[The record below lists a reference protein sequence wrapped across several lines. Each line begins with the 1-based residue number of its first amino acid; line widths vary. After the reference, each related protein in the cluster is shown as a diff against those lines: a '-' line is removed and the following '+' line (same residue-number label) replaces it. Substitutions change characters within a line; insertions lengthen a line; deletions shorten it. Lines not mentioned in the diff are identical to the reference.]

1 MNDPEVQA
9 RKVGRPATRAAVR
22 GRSNSLGGS
31 PNLQRRLSAAQL
43 LNLPVVAPIVDEILG
58 GLPLDPNPHVAND
71 PIPPA
76 INPIPPVNAA
86 PIPEL
91 DPEIPAAEQ
100 APPYIPLPPPPIPPA
115 PENLGPT
122 PEQLLNMR
130 LRGEAVAIVAESQ
143 EFIEVNEGMEMNSPL
158 LAYIKEED
166 TRLVLAINALLNQI
180 LDNPDLTDVHAEL
193 VRWRR
198 ILKTFLT
205 SMMGK
210 FRVPQATP
218 APQPAP
224 QSTRPDPSPMQRQ
237 STSPGNARMI
247 HRDLVFFVSKLHDD
261 LMPDVSNGADISN
274 SELRNLHD
282 VTLPQINR
290 SIDDCRRVLK
300 SYTSLAEFDEDLA
313 ETAQQRC
320 EDATIWASDLTFRY
334 HSQQLH
340 LDKNTKHREIT
351 FSPFKPGGDVSI
363 YQFLINFET
372 WADGYLSKEAKAD
385 QLYNKYLDK
394 TITET
399 YTEIT
404 VLREDF
410 AGMKQWLVKKYG
422 SVVPIAHG
430 CIKSILKLKIPSKS
444 DHSASVHYLR
454 SAHRLLVNLSELE
467 ICKGKPVPKLQS
479 YLGSNAF
486 LSALVEAFPPHIKG
500 KLFDDLLDEG
510 IDDINTIEGKH
521 HLTSIMHILKKMFM
535 RHELMINTT
544 PISAQLAPNQKSA
557 KTGKPSSSNQ
567 QTANVT
573 TASQTPLPTNN
584 QLPSNPPTKKNQ
596 NSILPTV
603 PQNPPPINILPPFLT
618 GGNTTPLNNWQPAQQ
633 YQNNQN
639 QGQASG
645 NRWSCPMK
653 DHGGHHIAECA
664 EFWSLN
670 PRDRR
675 TACKFS
681 GCYTCLERNRTCR
694 SGACVRYHEVP
705 AELICPDCA
714 QMVSPGKA
722 PVCVAFCG
730 MMGHKKPQLQE
741 LTRAFEAWIPHLNL
755 RTLGA
760 QIRVNLTSLGIH
772 STSIMPP
779 PPCSKTGPPTPNL
792 SNMVYDTTTGDPRP
806 LTNKD
811 HVNRTSMEVAFY
823 AMQTVRIRNQDVLM
837 FYDSGSN
844 SHLIEGTL
852 AEQLRLDVLASECVP
867 VGALGGKTSW
877 SEFGAYTVTL
887 GPDMNGECHELEMQG
902 IPSITSVI
910 PEVDLQELWDGA
922 KSVLPRGT
930 QLPAKIG
937 GTNAQI
943 LVGIKSTRLGP
954 KLIHTLP
961 NGLGI
966 YESVIY
972 DVFQSNICFGGPH
985 AVFTQ
990 AYRKVGMS
998 TNHVQV
1004 MFTEM
1009 ARAYMDSPKTF
1020 IRVNVEEHG
1029 PPLDIAR
1036 ELDLVEEISNAF
1048 PLYSKTIQTS
1058 PVDTSFC
1065 HNKLHMEVDET
1076 EDGDRGCLNNFEE
1089 AATDTTLLPISGEE
1103 TGVKNWGDFNNM
1115 LDHCEHVNCMKSAI
1129 PLSKLKGLQDE
1140 MDIPEIVEFKCDSC
1154 ANCPTCKLSAR
1165 VKTKSLQESF
1175 EQQVI
1180 EKSVHVD
1187 MVEAKVW
1194 VDLPFIKEPVEY
1206 LTKKHSGPSNYN
1218 QALKVYQG
1226 QCRKRDE
1233 VKDQVR
1239 KAHGELVD
1247 KSYMSQLSDLPKEL
1261 QDVVNSAPFH
1271 HYYPWRAVYKED
1283 SVTTPVR
1290 LVVDPTMTGLNEILA
1305 KGVNM
1310 LSKIPELLIRFR
1322 CFRRTWNTDISKLYN
1337 QLHLNSGSLAFSL
1350 FLFHHD
1356 LDLNTPPSVWVMSRA
1371 WYGVSCTGNQAGVA
1385 IERLAHQFKDVH
1397 PAAYAVLIS
1406 SRYVDDV
1413 LSGADSEE
1421 ELEEQ
1426 IRQTQE
1432 CLKAGGFTM
1441 KYIARSGQKPPP
1453 KASVDGVHVGCL
1465 GLAWNTEEDTLSLGF
1480 NEDFFL
1486 KRLKGQKPPPIVNLK
1501 DSLALNEALTNNL
1514 ITRAGILSRVAELYD
1529 PCGWWEPIKV
1539 QMKLAMQSL
1548 NGLNWTDPVPPDC
1561 RTEWVDLFHTMNQL
1575 KSIQIARSIMPE
1587 ETVIVPKF
1595 RIIVVADAAAKSCG
1609 CAIYAGVEELDGKY
1623 SCSLILAK
1631 SKMVHGTI
1639 PRNEL
1644 EGLVLSAEASL
1655 MVQRALLDSMDSIR
1669 FYTDSRIVVCWVLN
1683 QSKRLRMWAF
1693 NRVQAIHSMIKTQ
1706 RDGEDFIP
1714 LYHINGLENIA
1725 DLLTKVRAVR
1735 SSDLRITSEW
1745 HTGLKWMTLP
1755 SEELPCNQ
1763 FTSIPEDLVEIYDQE
1778 TFQEVK
1784 SFHADSPDEARL
1796 FLTSP
1801 PELDPDPLN
1810 PILESHV
1817 AACNLAPNTWF
1828 VFTFKFMEL
1837 GWERA
1842 RNRLRLVLKACHIF
1856 AHGRHELISV
1866 SGIRCYKCRGNPT
1879 FLMTEVDRLINQV
1892 ASRQTELVFTKKKLE
1907 EKYHL
1912 KQDIWYSK
1920 SRLEK
1925 EGATEIQDLDCSPFF
1940 DHLHIKKF
1948 LPIVFVKLDIF
1959 RSYLMFIHMKE
1970 FPHMGIESTLRR
1982 IKGRFF
1988 PVGNVRAAIA
1998 SVRGKCSKC
2007 RLMIQRTVALEL
2019 AQFPAARTTVA
2030 PPFWSVQLDIAMSF
2044 KAKPT
2049 IKNRKTFPCH
2059 ALIIVCL
2066 LTSATN
2072 ILVMDGLTT
2081 QAVVQAIERHAARY
2095 GVPGHLYVDS
2105 GTQLEKL
2112 QDAHFQLRDV
2122 QMNIAAHR
2130 FQVTVAV
2137 PKAHKQ
2143 QGRVEAKI
2151 KIMRKMLVAWSTS
2164 SEECNTL
2171 LGWETVFAKVACAID
2186 DIPIAR
2192 GSANAAYDLGW
2203 EIITPNRLKLGRNNY
2218 RQLEGPIRLDNCPQ
2232 SQLERN
2238 QLLTSRWY
2246 ELFIERLHLLVPPP
2260 AKEHDRQPVV
2270 GDVVLFLFTDPN
2282 FKKLWIW
2289 KLGVVEEA
2297 MSRSS
2302 YKIRYSGASGER
2314 KYVQRAVGQISI
2326 IVPSDQL

>member
-1 MNDPEVQA
+1 
-9 RKVGRPATRAAVR
+9 
-22 GRSNSLGGS
+22 
-31 PNLQRRLSAAQL
+31 
-43 LNLPVVAPIVDEILG
+43 
-58 GLPLDPNPHVAND
+58 
-71 PIPPA
+71 
-76 INPIPPVNAA
+76 
-86 PIPEL
+86 
-91 DPEIPAAEQ
+91 
-100 APPYIPLPPPPIPPA
+100 
-115 PENLGPT
+115 
-122 PEQLLNMR
+122 
-130 LRGEAVAIVAESQ
+130 
-143 EFIEVNEGMEMNSPL
+143 
-158 LAYIKEED
+158 
-166 TRLVLAINALLNQI
+166 
-180 LDNPDLTDVHAEL
+180 
-193 VRWRR
+193 
-198 ILKTFLT
+198 
-205 SMMGK
+205 
-210 FRVPQATP
+210 
-218 APQPAP
+218 
-224 QSTRPDPSPMQRQ
+224 
-237 STSPGNARMI
+237 
-247 HRDLVFFVSKLHDD
+247 
-261 LMPDVSNGADISN
+261 
-274 SELRNLHD
+274 
-282 VTLPQINR
+282 
-290 SIDDCRRVLK
+290 
-300 SYTSLAEFDEDLA
+300 
-313 ETAQQRC
+313 
-320 EDATIWASDLTFRY
+320 
-334 HSQQLH
+334 
-340 LDKNTKHREIT
+340 
-351 FSPFKPGGDVSI
+351 
-363 YQFLINFET
+363 
-372 WADGYLSKEAKAD
+372 
-385 QLYNKYLDK
+385 
-394 TITET
+394 
-399 YTEIT
+399 
-404 VLREDF
+404 
-410 AGMKQWLVKKYG
+410 
-422 SVVPIAHG
+422 
-430 CIKSILKLKIPSKS
+430 
-444 DHSASVHYLR
+444 
-454 SAHRLLVNLSELE
+454 
-467 ICKGKPVPKLQS
+467 
-479 YLGSNAF
+479 
-486 LSALVEAFPPHIKG
+486 
-500 KLFDDLLDEG
+500 
-510 IDDINTIEGKH
+510 
-521 HLTSIMHILKKMFM
+521 
-535 RHELMINTT
+535 
-544 PISAQLAPNQKSA
+544 
-557 KTGKPSSSNQ
+557 
-567 QTANVT
+567 
-573 TASQTPLPTNN
+573 
-584 QLPSNPPTKKNQ
+584 
-596 NSILPTV
+596 
-603 PQNPPPINILPPFLT
+603 
-618 GGNTTPLNNWQPAQQ
+618 
-633 YQNNQN
+633 
-639 QGQASG
+639 
-645 NRWSCPMK
+645 
-653 DHGGHHIAECA
+653 
-664 EFWSLN
+664 
-670 PRDRR
+670 
-675 TACKFS
+675 
-681 GCYTCLERNRTCR
+681 
-694 SGACVRYHEVP
+694 
-705 AELICPDCA
+705 
-714 QMVSPGKA
+714 
-722 PVCVAFCG
+722 

-741 LTRAFEAWIPHLNL
+741 LMRAFEAWIPHLNFS
-755 RTLGA
+755 TLGA
-760 QIRVNLTSLGIH
+760 QVQVNLTTLGFH
-772 STSIMPP
+772 STSVMAPP
-779 PPCSKTGPPTPNL
+779 PSSKTGPPTPNL
-792 SNMVYDTTTGDPRP
+792 SNMVYNTITGDPRP
-806 LTNKD
+806 LTHKD

-844 SHLIEGTL
+844 AHLIEGTL

-902 IPSITSVI
+902 IPAITSII

-922 KSVLPRGT
+922 LRVLPRGT
-930 QLPAKIG
+930 QLPVKIG

-943 LVGIKSTRLGP
+943 LVGIKSTQLGP

-985 AVFTQ
+985 AIFTQ
-990 AYRKVGMS
+990 AYRKIGMS

-1004 MFTEM
+1004 MFSEM

-1036 ELDLVEEISNAF
+1036 ELDLIDELSKAF
-1048 PLYSKTIQTS
+1048 PLSAKAIQASPADTAFYHSEFHRDAAEVIDGAADCLNMPEEIVAETMPHPSTS
-1058 PVDTSFC
+1058 IPDVDSELRNHTSF
-1065 HNKLHMEVDET
+1065 
-1076 EDGDRGCLNNFEE
+1076 NN
-1089 AATDTTLLPISGEE
+1089 LLE
-1103 TGVKNWGDFNNM
+1103 
-1115 LDHCEHVNCMKSAI
+1115 HCEHINCMKSAI

-1140 MDIPEIVEFKCDSC
+1140 VDIPEIVEFRCDSC
-1154 ANCPTCKLSAR
+1154 ASCPTCKMSAR
-1165 VKTKSLQESF
+1165 TKTKSLQESF

-1187 MVEAKVW
+1187 MNEAKVW

-1206 LTKKHSGPSNYN
+1206 LTKKHGGPNNYN

-1239 KAHGELVD
+1239 KAHGELVE
-1247 KSYMSQLSDLPKEL
+1247 KSYMSQLSDLPKDL
-1261 QDVVNSAPFH
+1261 QDMVNNAPFH

-1356 LDLNTPPSVWVMSRA
+1356 LDLKTPPSVWVMSRA

-1385 IERLAHQFKDVH
+1385 LENLAHYFKDIH
-1397 PAAYAVLIS
+1397 PAAFSVLIS

-1453 KASVDGVHVGCL
+1453 TASADGVHVGCL

-1486 KRLKGQKPPPIVNLK
+1486 KRLKGQKPPPNVNLK
-1501 DSLALNEALTNNL
+1501 DSLALNEALVNNL

-1548 NGLNWTDPVPPDC
+1548 NGLSWTDPVPPDC
-1561 RTEWVDLFHTMNQL
+1561 RKDWIDLFHTMNQL
-1575 KSIQIARSIMPE
+1575 KSIQITRCILPE
-1587 ETVIVPKF
+1587 ETVKLPRF
-1595 RIIVVADAAAKSCG
+1595 RVIVVADAAAKSCG
-1609 CAIYAGVEELDGKY
+1609 CAIYAGVEEPDGNY

-1644 EGLVLSAEASL
+1644 EGVVLSAEASL
-1655 MVQRALLDSMDSIR
+1655 MVQRALRDSMDSIR

-1706 RDGEDFIP
+1706 RDGEEFIP

-1735 SSDLRITSEW
+1735 SSDLRTTSEW

-1755 SEELPCNQ
+1755 SEDLPCNQ
-1763 FTSIPEDLVEIYDQE
+1763 FIHIPEDLEEIYDQE

-1784 SFHADSPDEARL
+1784 SFHASSPDEARS
-1796 FLTSP
+1796 FLMSP
-1801 PELDPDPLN
+1801 PEMDPDPPN
-1810 PILESHV
+1810 PTIESYTGTSK
-1817 AACNLAPNTWF
+1817 LAPNTWF
-1828 VFTFKFMEL
+1828 VFTFRFMEL
-1837 GWERA
+1837 GWEIA
-1842 RNRLRLVLKACHIF
+1842 RNRIRLVLKACHIF
-1856 AHGRHELISV
+1856 AHGRHKLASA
-1866 SGIRCYKCRGNPT
+1866 SWLRCYKCRGDPT

-1892 ASRQTELVFTKKKLE
+1892 ASRQTELIITKKKLE

-1912 KQDIWYSK
+1912 KQEIWYSK

-1940 DHLHIKKF
+1940 DHQHIKKF

-1959 RSYLMFIHMKE
+1959 HSYLMFIHMKE
-1970 FPHMGIESTLRR
+1970 FPHMGVESTLRR
-1982 IKGRFF
+1982 IKERFY
-1988 PVGNVRAAIA
+1988 PLGNARAAIA
-1998 SVRGKCSKC
+1998 TVRGRCSKC
-2007 RLMIQRTVALEL
+2007 RLMIQQTVALEL

-2049 IKNRKTFPCH
+2049 IKNRKTFSCH
-2059 ALIIVCL
+2059 ALIFVCL

-2112 QDAHFQLRDV
+2112 QDAQFQLRDV
-2122 QMNIAAHR
+2122 QLNIATHR
-2130 FQVTVAV
+2130 FQITVAV

-2164 SEECNTL
+2164 TDECNTL
-2171 LGWETVFAKVACAID
+2171 LGWETVFAKVASAID

-2203 EIITPNRLKLGRNNY
+2203 EIITPNRLKLGRNNH
-2218 RQLEGPIRLDNCPQ
+2218 RQLEGPIKLDNCPQ
-2232 SQLERN
+2232 TQLERN

-2302 YKIRYSGASGER
+2302 YKIRYSGASGDR

-2326 IVPSDQL
+2326 IVPYNQL